1 MNDNFEKD
9 LADGHVGEQVVRRF
23 VERNWYKQFVKYND
37 DSAYDILFQN
47 NNEEPM
53 TFEVKTDLWEQE
65 MDRGGSGNMA
75 IEYKCRGKKSG
86 IRKTKAKFFAYYF
99 PNISDEQLWII
110 SVKKLKGLL
119 DEHNF
124 KAVDGGET
132 HYDSDDKVTR
142 CYLIPRFEYKQHFMR
157 FTYDGR
163 GGLAS
168 LES

>member
-65 MDRGGSGNMA
+65 MHQGGSGNMA

-163 GGLAS
+163 GWLAS